1 MKLSSV
7 KYLLGQGIRNVWTN
21 RVMSFA
27 SFCILMVSL
36 LLVGFSILFTANIN
50 RFISGIEDKNEI
62 LVYIA
67 DGTAPEQL
75 TTIEDNLK
83 KIANVSSV
91 VLFSKEEAFEKL
103 KADAE
108 AKDDGSADLFAYLGE
123 TSFLPDSFKLRV
135 SDISVMSSTVTAIE
149 NVEFVDKV
157 NSPKDFATLLTDLKR
172 IITYISTAIVVALVV
187 VSMVIISNATR
198 SSVFARRKEI
208 NIMKYVGATNSFI
221 RIPFF
226 VEGMFTG
233 VIAGGVAATITW
245 FAYDALVEALSKEMT
260 LWQAFGITEFIPF
273 NSIIASVFLYYML
286 AGAVLGA
293 VGSVASTRK
302 HLKV

>member
-50 RFISGIEDKNEI
+50 RFISGIENKNEI
-62 LVYIA
+62 IA
-67 DGTAPEQL
+67 FLTDGTSPEIITHMETL
-75 TTIEDNLK
+75 LK
-83 KIANVSSV
+83 EIPNVSNV
-91 VLFSKEEAFEKL
+91 ELYSKEEAFEEL
-103 KADAE
+103 KADMAE
-108 AKDDGSADLFAYLGE
+108 QEGAADFFSYLGE
-123 TSFLPDSFKLRV
+123 ESFLPDQYKIRV
-135 SDISVMSSTVTAIE
+135 ADISIMDQTVEKIMAVE
-149 NVEFVDKV
+149 NVEKV
-157 NSPKDFATLLTDLKR
+157 NSPKDFATLLTDLKKV
-172 IITYISTAIVVALVV
+172 ITLISTTIVIALVV

-233 VIAGGVAATITW
+233 LLAGGVAAFITW
-245 FAYDALVEALSKEMT
+245 FAYDALVNALSKEMT
-260 LWQAFGITEFIPF
+260 LWQVLGIKEFIPF
-273 NSIIASVFLYYML
+273 ASIIGSVFLYYML
-286 AGAVLGA
+286 AGALLGA
-293 VGSVASTRK
+293 IGSVVSTRK